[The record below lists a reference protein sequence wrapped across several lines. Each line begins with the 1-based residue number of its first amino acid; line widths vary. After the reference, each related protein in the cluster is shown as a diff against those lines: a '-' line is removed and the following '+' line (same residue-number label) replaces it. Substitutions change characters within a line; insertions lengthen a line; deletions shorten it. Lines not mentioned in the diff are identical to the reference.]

1 MNNSINS
8 LVMNWKELDPN
19 STLAWKIPWM
29 EEPGRLQSMGLLR
42 VRHAERLH
50 FHFSLSCIG
59 EGNGNPLQYS
69 CLENPRNGGASW
81 AAIYGVA
88 QSQTRL
94 KQLSSSSSRKAL
106 YLNSLFQSLF
116 LFLKNCALR
125 ELFHPPKE
133 SMLSEL
139 SPQLSLNSPI
149 RLSGKFVISWVSLTA
164 AKLWRHGWTRVR
176 APCYS
181 CFI

>member
-1 MNNSINS
+1 M
-8 LVMNWKELDPN
+8 
-19 STLAWKIPWM
+19 T
-29 EEPGRLQSMGLLR
+29 EEPRGLQSMGLLR
-42 VRHAERLH
+42 VRHAERLR

-164 AKLWRHGWTRVR
+164 AKL
-176 APCYS
+176 
-181 CFI
+181 